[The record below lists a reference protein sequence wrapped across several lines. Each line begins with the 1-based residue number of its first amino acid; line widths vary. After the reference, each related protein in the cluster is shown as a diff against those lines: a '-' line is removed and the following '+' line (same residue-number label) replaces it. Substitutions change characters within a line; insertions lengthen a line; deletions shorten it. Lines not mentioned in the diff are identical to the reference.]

1 MFLRISDTMTN
12 LLIRDLRIQDALN
25 KTADSTNLKIYKT
38 FLNEDCKVRFKWNMD
53 KDSKELKYQDLTGPE
68 KVRLFK
74 NINIPSLFPTLSNKE
89 KLQSLWVTFF
99 YVDQHYQ

>member
-1 MFLRISDTMTN
+1 
-12 LLIRDLRIQDALN
+12 
-25 KTADSTNLKIYKT
+25 
-38 FLNEDCKVRFKWNMD
+38 MD
-53 KDSKELKYQDLTGPE
+53 KGSKELKYQDLTGPE

-99 YVDQHYQ
+99 KLINTINEEHCDPDEITKD